1 MGKKTI
7 KIAFILELNRQWMG
21 GVNYFLNLLW
31 LIKNKI
37 PEFETYVFI
46 SPNLSEDLKK
56 QFEIQTDH
64 LICANFLKPKT
75 LSWIVFKIFNKL
87 FLKNFIVERMLSK
100 YNIDI
105 VSHTNSLFKNINSIA
120 WIPDFQHIHLPHMFS
135 KEETKRRDKI
145 FFNLIKKTQGTIVS
159 SMDAYQDCCA
169 FASQFSSKIHVFHFI
184 SQTKHKASLDE
195 NFLKKNN
202 IEKSFFYVPNQ
213 LWKHKNHILLIKAA
227 KILKDKNINFQIVCS
242 GSLEDYRHLDYKD
255 QVFDLVKKYD
265 LDRQVKF
272 LGLIPYK
279 YVVMLMEHSLATINP
294 SLFEGWS
301 STVEECK
308 SLGKTM
314 ILSDINVHIEQY
326 PQALFFSKNDPVSL
340 ADAMFKTIRDK
351 SKCFF
356 YDYSQDIE
364 KAREEYRQI
373 VLLSQNQQN
382 NKGVE

>member
-46 SPNLSEDLKK
+46 SPNLDEDLKK
-56 QFEIQTDH
+56 QFEIQTNH

-87 FLKNFIVERMLSK
+87 FLKNLIVERILSK
-100 YNIDI
+100 YNINI

-135 KEETKRRDKI
+135 KEEIKRRDKI

-169 FASQFSSKIHVFHFI
+169 FTPQFSSKIHVFHFI
-184 SQTKHKASLDE
+184 SQTKHKTSLDE

-202 IEKSFFYVPNQ
+202 IKKSFFYVPNQ
-213 LWKHKNHILLIKAA
+213 LWKHKNHILLIEAA
-227 KILKDKNINFQIVCS
+227 KILKDKNINFQIICS
-242 GSLEDYRHLDYKD
+242 GSLEDYRHIDYKY
-255 QVFDLVKKYD
+255 QVFDLVKKYN
-265 LDRQVKF
+265 LDKQIIF
-272 LGLIPYK
+272 LGLIPYQ

-308 SLGKTM
+308 SLGKPM

-340 ADAMFKTIRDK
+340 ADSMLKIIRGT

-356 YDYSQDIE
+356 YDYNYDIE
-364 KAREEYRQI
+364 NAKNEYKNI
-373 VLLSQNQQN
+373 ILGLSN
-382 NKGVE
+382 GM